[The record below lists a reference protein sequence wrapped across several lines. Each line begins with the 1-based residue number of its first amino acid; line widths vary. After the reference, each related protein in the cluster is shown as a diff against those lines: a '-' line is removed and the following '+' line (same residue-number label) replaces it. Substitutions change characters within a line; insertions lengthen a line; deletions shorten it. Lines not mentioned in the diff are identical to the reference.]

1 MPSKLILTVLALL
14 MGAADALAC
23 ADFSRAPSSR
33 WATRQANGVQMLVTP
48 CGDPFLSI
56 GVNIVNSPVP
66 IEKIA
71 GQRYE
76 WRRFY
81 RSEAEFYAETR
92 RRLASWGFNT
102 GGAWSA
108 PPAKLDM
115 PSIVILGVGVEAK
128 FHWFDP
134 FDPATERRV
143 RTLTQK
149 LVAPYRNDPR
159 RIGYFTDNEMGWWS
173 GALFHYYS
181 KQPMG
186 SHTKRRWVAH
196 LRSHYGDDW
205 RRFLADFR
213 PPEGVTSWDAL
224 LATRADTK
232 LKPGGEGIQAV
243 RGWTALVATRYYEV
257 IEGAF
262 RDADPDAL
270 LFGDRLPIYYDPV
283 AVKPMARHT
292 DVLGVNYNPDAGDGW
307 VAPYFFDGLRNISG
321 GKPVLVSE
329 WFFAAHENRS
339 GNKNKGHLM
348 TVATQELRARGAAAA
363 TRNFAA
369 IPELVGWHW
378 FQYPDHPSG
387 GRADGEDYNFGLV
400 DMQDRPYEGLV
411 AALAAANGEA
421 PRLHD
426 NATPLQ
432 GRDLVVPHAH
442 ISMDDHTLAD
452 WPKPSALLPPL
463 TPKPGEIA
471 FGEAYLAW
479 DDDGISF
486 ATIGQDYYDID
497 LFARPATFP
506 LEEAYRFAIGIDA
519 GAGPRRFT
527 LAFTPPEQRG
537 KDYPIMKALLCE
549 GSPQEEANCATPSGG
564 KAVYF
569 GSDQPR
575 IVAEAR
581 LPWSALGISAPPAN
595 GKIRVE
601 IAGTAWHRAR
611 WMSLTGA
618 APAEA
623 MGNTANWRE
632 VTLAR

>member
-1 MPSKLILTVLALL
+1 MPKALIVAAIALVL
-14 MGAADALAC
+14 GAAEASAC

-33 WATRQANGVQMLVTP
+33 WSTRQVNGVQMLVTP

-56 GVNIVNSPVP
+56 GVNVVNSPVP
-66 IEKIA
+66 IEKIE
-71 GQRYE
+71 GPRYD

-81 RSEAEFYAETR
+81 PSEAAFYAEAR
-92 RRLASWGFNT
+92 RRMQSWGFNT
-102 GGAWSA
+102 AGGWSA
-108 PPAKLDM
+108 APTKIDM
-115 PSIVILGVGVEAK
+115 PSIVYLGVGVDAK

-134 FDPATERRV
+134 FDPATEARV
-143 RTLTQK
+143 RALTATE
-149 LVAPYRNDPR
+149 VAPYRNDPR

-181 KQPMG
+181 KQPAT

-196 LRSHYGDDW
+196 LRQHYGDDW
-205 RRFLADFR
+205 LRFTADFA
-213 PPEGVTSWDAL
+213 PGADSWDAL
-224 LATRADTK
+224 VAAKNDTK
-232 LKPGGEGIQAV
+232 LKSGGEGIQAV
-243 RGWTALVATRYYEV
+243 RGWAALVATRYYEV
-257 IEGAF
+257 IERAF

-283 AVKPMARHT
+283 AVKPMARHM

-307 VAPYFFDGLRNISG
+307 IAPYFFDGLRNISG

-329 WFFAAHENRS
+329 WFFAAHENRT
-339 GNKNKGHLM
+339 GNRNKGHLM
-348 TVATQELRARGAAAA
+348 TVRTQEQRARGAAAA
-363 TRNFAA
+363 TRHFSA

-378 FQYPDHPSG
+378 FQWPDHPAG

-400 DMQDRPYEGLV
+400 DMENRPYEGLV
-411 AALAAANGEA
+411 AALAAANGA
-421 PRLHD
+421 AGPIHR
-426 NATPLQ
+426 NATAMQ
-432 GRDLVVPHAH
+432 DRDLIVPYARVT
-442 ISMDDHTLAD
+442 MEDHTLAD

-463 TPKPGEIA
+463 SAQPGEIA

-479 DDDGISF
+479 DEDGLSF
-486 ATIGQDYYDID
+486 ATIGQDYYDIE

-506 LEEAYRFAIGIDA
+506 LEESYRFAIGIDA

-527 LAFTPPEQRG
+527 LSFTPPEVRG

-549 GSPQEEANCATPSGG
+549 GAPREEAGCHTPAG
-564 KAVYF
+564 ARAEYF

-581 LPWSALGISAPPAN
+581 LPWSALGLSAPPAD
-595 GKIRVE
+595 GKLRIE
-601 IAGTAWHRAR
+601 IAATAWHRAR

-618 APAEA
+618 APEA
-623 MGNTANWRE
+623 AMANTANWRE